1 MKIKVV
7 YGYECKI
14 KILEVDNKFKAILT
28 AWDEGDASLWQEL
41 VDELRQIINNEVKSN
56 RYVVYDMDSKKLMYV
71 W

>member
-7 YGYECKI
+7 YGYESKI
-14 KILEVDNKFKAILT
+14 KIFEVDSKFKAILT

-41 VDELRQIINNEVKSN
+41 VNELRQIINSEVENN
-56 RYVVYDMDSKKLMYV
+56 RHAVYEMDSKKLMYV